1 MAGDYTVQAIT
12 IWNSREVI
20 PTARLFPIANGL
32 LYLPRG
38 QARGHGGPAFL
49 FAHRWAGYHSDPLPR
64 ALGPALAAQG
74 YGFLSFALRRRG
86 LEGQAVA
93 SPEDDSADLGLAL
106 DHMATLGF
114 TDVFLVGEEVGAL
127 SVARFAARRPDLRVK
142 GVALVRPAHDLG
154 AWLSEALGAA
164 RYQEHLEAAARALR
178 YGAGL
183 HEYIDLEPTGPDGV
197 TMKIFQPSSL
207 FLSWWGKAADT
218 KISRAVET
226 IMAPVLIAGDDAAWA
241 ETLARKATLSRDV
254 CSVQADT
261 ATDIGEALAQWA
273 RGLVPPP
280 AGPPP
285 ETEVVTVEA
294 KDGRTLV
301 GLLWT
306 PEESRATDSAVIYVH
321 GIGSIPFRNVAA
333 MLAPVYAE
341 HGLATLS
348 VGLRR
353 SGAEGRMTAPPRMDA
368 EDIDAWVELLA
379 SRGYQRI
386 VTSGHSN
393 GSISVT
399 LHQALFH
406 NPLVVANVHMAPTAE
421 HADWMRRGL
430 GDEKYAATVKR
441 ARELVAAG
449 RGDQVI
455 AEWSERPHP
464 DPYNALMQIVMRA
477 DCWLEMWAPETI
489 AAHSKRIAEVDV
501 PIMMLSGSEDNFND
515 RARMHELEA
524 AAARSPAVAQ
534 RWYEHCNHAFDG
546 FERRVATDVVEWLA
560 AQGSITITP
569 PGEGA

>member
-1 MAGDYTVQAIT
+1 MDNAHSVQAIT
-12 IWNSREVI
+12 IWNNREAV

-38 QARGHGGPAFL
+38 QKRGQGGPAFL

-64 ALGPALAAQG
+64 ELGPALAAQG

-86 LEGQAVA
+86 IEGQAVA
-93 SPEDDSADLGLAL
+93 TPEDDSADLGLAL

-127 SVARFAARRPDLRVK
+127 SVARFAAKRPDLRIK
-142 GVALVRPAHDLG
+142 GVALVRPARDLSD
-154 AWLSEALGAA
+154 WLSDALGATGYRERLA
-164 RYQEHLEAAARALR
+164 AAARAGR
-178 YGAGL
+178 YGAGH
-183 HEYIDLEPTGPDGV
+183 HEYVDLEPTGPDGV
-197 TMKIFQPSSL
+197 TTKIFQPSSL
-207 FLSWWGKAADT
+207 FLAWWGKAADT
-218 KISRAVET
+218 RISRAVER
-226 IMAPVLIAGDDAAWA
+226 IMAPVLIAGGDTDWT
-241 ETLARKATLSRDV
+241 ETLAQSAAVSRGV
-254 CSVQADT
+254 RSAQAET
-261 ATDIGEALAQWA
+261 AADIAAALEEWA
-273 RGLVPPP
+273 RELVPPP
-280 AGPPP
+280 TGPPP
-285 ETEVVTVEA
+285 ETKLVTVQAE
-294 KDGRTLV
+294 DGRTLV
-301 GLLWT
+301 GILWT
-306 PEESRATDSAVIYVH
+306 PEEARTADSAVIYVH
-321 GIGSIPFRNVAA
+321 GIGSVPFRNVAA

-368 EDIDAWVELLA
+368 EDIESWVALLA
-379 SRGYQRI
+379 ERGYRRI

-421 HADWMRRGL
+421 HADWMRHGL

-441 ARELVAAG
+441 ARALVAAG

-464 DPYNALMQIVMRA
+464 DPYNALMQIAMRA

-501 PIMMLSGSEDNFND
+501 PIMLLSGSEDNFND

-524 AAARSPAVAQ
+524 AAVRSPAVAQ
-534 RWYEHCNHAFDG
+534 RWYTHCNHAFDG

-560 AQGSITITP
+560 ARGAIATTTPGQG
-569 PGEGA
+569 A

>member
-1 MAGDYTVQAIT
+1 M
-12 IWNSREVI
+12 
-20 PTARLFPIANGL
+20 
-32 LYLPRG
+32 
-38 QARGHGGPAFL
+38 
-49 FAHRWAGYHSDPLPR
+49 
-64 ALGPALAAQG
+64 
-74 YGFLSFALRRRG
+74 
-86 LEGQAVA
+86 
-93 SPEDDSADLGLAL
+93 
-106 DHMATLGF
+106 
-114 TDVFLVGEEVGAL
+114 
-127 SVARFAARRPDLRVK
+127 
-142 GVALVRPAHDLG
+142 RPAHDLG
-154 AWLSEALGAA
+154 DWLSEALGAA
-164 RYQEHLEAAARALR
+164 RYQDRLEAAARALR

-197 TMKIFQPSSL
+197 TIKIFQPSSL
-207 FLSWWGKAADT
+207 FLAWWGRAADT

-226 IMAPVLIAGDDAAWA
+226 IMAPILMAGGDSAWA
-241 ETLARKATLSRDV
+241 EALAQRAAVSREV
-254 CSVQADT
+254 RSVRAET

-285 ETEVVTVEA
+285 ETDVVTVEA

-306 PEESRATDSAVIYVH
+306 PEERRATDSAVIYVH
-321 GIGSIPFRNVAA
+321 GIGSVPFRNVAA

-464 DPYNALMQIVMRA
+464 DPYNALMQIVMRS

-501 PIMMLSGSEDNFND
+501 PIMLLSGSEDNFND

-524 AAARSPAVAQ
+524 AAARSPAVVQ

-560 AQGSITITP
+560 AQGAITITP

>member
-1 MAGDYTVQAIT
+1 MADAYNVQAIT
-12 IWNSREVI
+12 IWNSREAV

-38 QARGHGGPAFL
+38 QTRGHGGPAFL

-64 ALGPALAAQG
+64 ELGPALAAQG

-86 LEGQAVA
+86 IEGQAVA
-93 SPEDDSADLGLAL
+93 TPEDDSADLSLAL
-106 DHMATLGF
+106 DHMAALGF
-114 TDVFLVGEEVGAL
+114 NDVFLVGEEVGAL
-127 SVARFAARRPDLRVK
+127 SVARFAAKCPDLRVK
-142 GVALVRPAHDLG
+142 GVALVRPARDLSD
-154 AWLSEALGAA
+154 WLSDAIGAA
-164 RYQEHLEAAARALR
+164 GYGERLEAAARALR

-183 HEYIDLEPTGPDGV
+183 HEYVDLKATGPDGV
-197 TMKIFQPSSL
+197 TIKIFQPSNL
-207 FLSWWGKAADT
+207 FLAWWGRAADT
-218 KISRAVET
+218 RLTRTVET
-226 IMAPVLIAGDDAAWA
+226 IMAPLLLVGGDAAWA
-241 ETLARKATLSRDV
+241 NTLAQRAALSRDV
-254 CSVQADT
+254 GSVQAET
-261 ATDIGEALAQWA
+261 AADIGGALVEWA

-285 ETEVVTVEA
+285 ETEVVTVAA
-294 KDGRTLV
+294 KDGRSLV

-306 PEESRATDSAVIYVH
+306 PAESRATDSAVIYVH
-321 GIGSIPFRNVAA
+321 GIGSVPFRNVAG
-333 MLAPVYAE
+333 MLAPVYGE

-368 EDIDAWVELLA
+368 EDIDSWVGFLA
-379 SRGYQRI
+379 ERGYRRV

-449 RGDQVI
+449 KGDHVI

-524 AAARSPAVAQ
+524 AAVRSPAVAQ

-546 FERRVATDVVEWLA
+546 FERRVATNVVEWLA
-560 AQGSITITP
+560 AQGAIATTP
-569 PGEGA
+569 PVERA

>member
-1 MAGDYTVQAIT
+1 MAA
-12 IWNSREVI
+12 
-20 PTARLFPIANGL
+20 
-32 LYLPRG
+32 
-38 QARGHGGPAFL
+38 
-49 FAHRWAGYHSDPLPR
+49 
-64 ALGPALAAQG
+64 
-74 YGFLSFALRRRG
+74 
-86 LEGQAVA
+86 
-93 SPEDDSADLGLAL
+93 
-106 DHMATLGF
+106 LGF

-127 SVARFAARRPDLRVK
+127 SVARFAAKRPDLRVK
-142 GVALVRPAHDLG
+142 GVALVRPARDLSD
-154 AWLSEALGAA
+154 WLSDAIGAA
-164 RYQEHLEAAARALR
+164 GYGERLEAAARALR

-183 HEYIDLEPTGPDGV
+183 HEYVDLEAAGPDGV

-207 FLSWWGKAADT
+207 FLAWWGRAADT
-218 KISRAVET
+218 RLTRAVET
-226 IMAPVLIAGDDAAWA
+226 IMAPLLLVGGDAAWA
-241 ETLARKATLSRDV
+241 DTLAQRAALSRDV
-254 CSVQADT
+254 GSVQAAT
-261 ATDIGEALAQWA
+261 AADIAGALVEWA

-285 ETEVVTVEA
+285 ETELVTVPA

-306 PEESRATDSAVIYVH
+306 PEGARATDSAVIYVH
-321 GIGSIPFRNVAA
+321 GIGSVPFRNVAGCWRR
-333 MLAPVYAE
+333 LYAE

-368 EDIDAWVELLA
+368 EDIDTWVGFLA
-379 SRGYQRI
+379 ERGYRRV

-441 ARELVAAG
+441 ARDLVAAG
-449 RGDQVI
+449 KGDQVI

-524 AAARSPAVAQ
+524 AAVRSPAVAQ

-560 AQGSITITP
+560 AQGAIATTP
-569 PGEGA
+569 PVEGA

>member
-1 MAGDYTVQAIT
+1 MANPYTVQAIT
-12 IWNSREVI
+12 IWNSREVV
-20 PTARLFPIANGL
+20 PTARLFPISNGL

-38 QARGHGGPAFL
+38 QTRGQGGPAFL

-64 ALGPALAAQG
+64 ELGPALATQG

-86 LEGQAVA
+86 IEGQAVA
-93 SPEDDSADLGLAL
+93 TPEDDSADLGLAL
-106 DHMATLGF
+106 DHMAALGF
-114 TDVFLVGEEVGAL
+114 TDVFLVGEEVGAF
-127 SVARFAARRPDLRVK
+127 SVARFAAKRPDLRVK
-142 GVALVRPAHDLG
+142 GVALVRPARDFSN
-154 AWLSEALGAA
+154 WLSEALGAD
-164 RYQEHLEAAARALR
+164 RYEERLAAAARALR

-183 HEYIDLEPTGPDGV
+183 HEYVDLEPTGPDGV
-197 TMKIFQPSSL
+197 TLKIFQPSSL
-207 FLSWWGKAADT
+207 FLAWWGKAADT
-218 KISRAVET
+218 RISRAVERIT
-226 IMAPVLIAGDDAAWA
+226 PRILIAGGDAAWA
-241 ETLARKATLSRDV
+241 ATLAQSATVSRGV
-254 CSVQADT
+254 RSVQVETAEDT
-261 ATDIGEALAQWA
+261 AGALIEWA
-273 RGLVPPP
+273 RGLVPPT

-285 ETEVVTVEA
+285 ETELVTVTA

-306 PEESRATDSAVIYVH
+306 PDESRAADGAVIYVH
-321 GIGSIPFRNVAA
+321 GIGSVPFRNVAA

-341 HGLATLS
+341 HGLETLS

-368 EDIDAWVELLA
+368 EDIEAWVALLA
-379 SRGYQRI
+379 ERGYRRI

-441 ARELVAAG
+441 ARDLVASG
-449 RGDQVI
+449 RGDAVI

-515 RARMHELEA
+515 RARMHELEEA
-524 AAARSPAVAQ
+524 AVRSPAVAQ

-560 AQGSITITP
+560 AQGAITITP
-569 PGEGA
+569 PA